1 MLTSVG
7 LYFVK
12 RLTRTVVLFLVGNNV
27 EVIEFPLLYILSY
40 FTPSVKVFRAD
51 IQPNYPVE
59 CLCFHF
65 NFWYHALLVI
75 IQYWF
80 AAKCWNSSI
89 AELSCLFVLRQN

>member
-40 FTPSVKVFRAD
+40 FTPSVKCFGRISSQIIRLNVCVF
-51 IQPNYPVE
+51 I
-59 CLCFHF
+59 LIFG
-65 NFWYHALLVI
+65 I
-75 IQYWF
+75 T
-80 AAKCWNSSI
+80 
-89 AELSCLFVLRQN
+89 LF